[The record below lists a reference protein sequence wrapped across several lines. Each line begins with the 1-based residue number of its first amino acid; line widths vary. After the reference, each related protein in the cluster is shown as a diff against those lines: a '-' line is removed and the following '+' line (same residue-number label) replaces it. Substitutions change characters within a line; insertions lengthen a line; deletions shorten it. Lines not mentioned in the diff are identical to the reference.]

1 MLSCITERLER
12 IYNLSITP
20 KVAVFLATYNGE
32 KFLNQQI
39 DSILSQKNVEVD
51 IYCNDDGSSDR
62 TLEIIK
68 SYQISKKNFF
78 IIDSIKESG
87 CAGLNF
93 YSLILTSFGE
103 YDYYA
108 FSDQDD
114 IWLQSKL
121 DTACKRLSTENAD
134 GYSANHIAFW
144 NEKELKIYKDH
155 PQTQYDYMFESAGAG
170 CTYVLSKKL
179 FMDLKNFIYKN
190 KDKVYKVFKH
200 DWFIYA
206 FARSRNYKWYL
217 DSEFTLMYR
226 QHNDNETGV
235 NSGNLESFMIRLKNI
250 KSGWFSQQILYLANV
265 LRYQNKIDSL
275 LKATTIIQ
283 RLMKLMVF
291 LKMRR
296 KKRDAIILYI
306 LYVFKVFHMNNTKG
320 SIQFFNK

>member
-20 KVAVFLATYNGE
+20 KIAVFLATYNGE

>member
-1 MLSCITERLER
+1 MLNCITERLGR

-20 KVAVFLATYNGE
+20 KIAVFLATYNGE

-93 YSLILTSFGE
+93 YSLILTSSGE

-121 DTACKRLSTENAD
+121 
-134 GYSANHIAFW
+134 
-144 NEKELKIYKDH
+144 EL
-155 PQTQYDYMFESAGAG
+155 
-170 CTYVLSKKL
+170 
-179 FMDLKNFIYKN
+179 
-190 KDKVYKVFKH
+190 
-200 DWFIYA
+200 
-206 FARSRNYKWYL
+206 
-217 DSEFTLMYR
+217 
-226 QHNDNETGV
+226 
-235 NSGNLESFMIRLKNI
+235 
-250 KSGWFSQQILYLANV
+250 
-265 LRYQNKIDSL
+265 
-275 LKATTIIQ
+275 
-283 RLMKLMVF
+283 
-291 LKMRR
+291 
-296 KKRDAIILYI
+296 
-306 LYVFKVFHMNNTKG
+306 
-320 SIQFFNK
+320 

>member
-1 MLSCITERLER
+1 MNNF
-12 IYNLSITP
+12 NLKEIP
-20 KVAVFLATYNGE
+20 RVAVFLATYNGE
-32 KFLNQQI
+32 KYLKEQI
-39 DSILSQKNVEVD
+39 DSILSQNNVHVD
-51 IYCNDDGSSDR
+51 IYCNDDGSSDN
-62 TLEIIK
+62 TFEIIK
-68 SYQISKKNFF
+68 EYQSSNKNFF
-78 IIDSIKESG
+78 VVNSVKNSG
-87 CAGLNF
+87 SAGLNF
-93 YSLILTSFGE
+93 YSMILSSDGE

-114 IWLQSKL
+114 IWMKSKL
-121 DTACKRLSTENAD
+121 DIACQKLTINKAD

-144 NEKELKIYKDH
+144 GEKKLKIYKNH
-155 PQTQYDYMFESAGAG
+155 SQTQFDYMFESAGAG
-170 CTYVLSKKL
+170 CTYVLTKRL
-179 FMDLKNFIYKN
+179 FIDLRDFIDKNQES
-190 KDKVYKVFKH
+190 VSKVFKH
-200 DWFIYA
+200 DWFTYA

-250 KSGWFSQQILYLANV
+250 KSGWFSQQILYLADV
-265 LRYQNKIDSL
+265 LRYQSKIDSL

>member
-235 NSGNLESFMIRLKNI
+235 NSGNLQSFMIRLKNI

-306 LYVFKVFHMNNTKG
+306 LYVFKINIFRYFM
-320 SIQFFNK
+320 IL

>member
-1 MLSCITERLER
+1 MLSCITERLEK

-20 KVAVFLATYNGE
+20 KIAVFLATYNGE

-235 NSGNLESFMIRLKNI
+235 NSGNLQSFMIRLKNI

>member
-20 KVAVFLATYNGE
+20 KIAVFLATYNGE

-235 NSGNLESFMIRLKNI
+235 NSGNLQSFMIRLKNI

>member
-1 MLSCITERLER
+1 M
-12 IYNLSITP
+12 
-20 KVAVFLATYNGE
+20 
-32 KFLNQQI
+32 
-39 DSILSQKNVEVD
+39 SQKNVEVD

-68 SYQISKKNFF
+68 SYQISKNFF

-114 IWLQSKL
+114 IWLHSKL

-226 QHNDNETGV
+226 QHNENETGV
-235 NSGNLESFMIRLKNI
+235 NSGTYSF
-250 KSGWFSQQILYLANV
+250 Y
-265 LRYQNKIDSL
+265 D
-275 LKATTIIQ
+275 
-283 RLMKLMVF
+283 
-291 LKMRR
+291 
-296 KKRDAIILYI
+296 
-306 LYVFKVFHMNNTKG
+306 
-320 SIQFFNK
+320 

>member
-1 MLSCITERLER
+1 MLSCITERLGR

-20 KVAVFLATYNGE
+20 KIAVFLATYNGE

-93 YSLILTSFGE
+93 YSLILTSSGE

-121 DTACKRLSTENAD
+121 DTACKRLSTENTD

-226 QHNDNETGV
+226 QHNENETGV
-235 NSGNLESFMIRLKNI
+235 NSGGLKSFMIRLKNI
-250 KSGWFSQQILYLANV
+250 KSGWFMQQILYISFALG
-265 LRYQNKIDSL
+265 YENKIQFL
-275 LKATTIIQ
+275 LKEDGFFQ
-283 RLMKLMVF
+283 RLVKIKTFFKL
-291 LKMRR
+291 RR
-296 KKRDAIILYI
+296 KKRDAMILYI
-306 LYVFKVFHMNNTKG
+306 LYIFKVF
-320 SIQFFNK
+320 SFRYFRELIRFQNK